1 MPLADSITYNTNMK
15 TPSFK
20 SACATGTDWRII
32 AEQCLAELG
41 SEPESARLG
50 LIYITE
56 PLAPDLERLL
66 EQLRARTGVRDWIG
80 TVGSGI
86 CCTGRE
92 IYDEP
97 AAAVML
103 AALPEDSYRL
113 IPAGLD
119 ALAEML
125 TLNREWISAHEARFG
140 IVHGDPRNNHVPQII
155 ESLSLELDPGFLVGG
170 LSSASSGDHQ
180 IQIAGARYEN
190 GLSGALFSA
199 EIPVISGLTQGCTP
213 LGMKHTVTRCQRN
226 ILVELDGRPAL
237 DVFSEDIGE
246 VLARDLS
253 RVAGYIFAG
262 LPVPGS
268 DTGDYMVRNLVGID
282 PAQKLVA
289 IGDLVEEGDPV
300 MFCRRD
306 GDTAREDMLRM
317 LRDLGKRARS
327 GIRGGVYYTCL
338 GRGRYQFGEQ
348 SEELRMIQEE
358 LGDFPLVGFFAN
370 GEISHNRL
378 YGYTGVLTLFLAH

>member
-1 MPLADSITYNTNMK
+1 M
-15 TPSFK
+15 
-20 SACATGTDWRII
+20 
-32 AEQCLAELG
+32 
-41 SEPESARLG
+41 
-50 LIYITE
+50 
-56 PLAPDLERLL
+56 
-66 EQLRARTGVRDWIG
+66 DWI
-80 TVGSGI
+80 
-86 CCTGRE
+86 
-92 IYDEP
+92 
-97 AAAVML
+97 AA
-103 AALPEDSYRL
+103 
-113 IPAGLD
+113 
-119 ALAEML
+119 
-125 TLNREWISAHEARFG
+125 NQARFG
-140 IVHGDPRNNHVPQII
+140 IVHGDPRNGHVPQII

-170 LSSASSGDHQ
+170 LSSASEGNHQ
-180 IQIAGARYEN
+180 IQIAGGRYEN

-213 LGMKHTVTRCQRN
+213 LGMKHTITRSQRN

-246 VLARDLS
+246 VLSRDLS

-268 DTGDYMVRNLVGID
+268 DTGDYLVRNLVGID
-282 PAQKLVA
+282 AGQKLVA

-317 LRDLGKRARS
+317 LRDLGKRAGA

-338 GRGRYQFGEQ
+338 GRGRYQFGEH
-348 SEELRMIQEE
+348 SEELRMIQEQ

-378 YGYTGVLTLFLAH
+378 YGYTGVLTLFLSH

>member
-1 MPLADSITYNTNMK
+1 MDIPLFK
-15 TPSFK
+15 T
-20 SACATGTDWRII
+20 ACATGSDWHAIV
-32 AEQCLAELG
+32 EQCLAQLG
-41 SEPESARLG
+41 TGTESTCLG

-56 PLAPDLERLL
+56 PLAPDLDRLL
-66 EQLRARTGVRDWIG
+66 EQLRSGTGVRDWIG

-103 AALPEDSYRL
+103 AELPEDSYRL

-125 TLNREWISAHEARFG
+125 TQNRDWIEENQARFG
-140 IVHGDPRNNHVPQII
+140 IVHGDPRNGHVPQII

-170 LSSASSGDHQ
+170 LSSASEANHQ
-180 IQIAGARYEN
+180 IQIAGDRYEN

-199 EIPVISGLTQGCTP
+199 GIPVISGLTQGCTP
-213 LGMKHTVTRCQRN
+213 LGMKHTITRSQRN

-237 DVFSEDIGE
+237 EVFSEDIGE
-246 VLARDLS
+246 VLSRDLS

-268 DTGDYMVRNLVGID
+268 DTGDYLVRNLVGID
-282 PAQKLVA
+282 ARQKLVA

-317 LRDLGKRARS
+317 LRDLGRRAGA

-338 GRGRYQFGEQ
+338 GRGRYQFGDQ
-348 SEELRMIQEE
+348 SEELRMIQEQ

>member
-1 MPLADSITYNTNMK
+1 ME
-15 TPSFK
+15 TPIFK
-20 SACATGTDWRII
+20 AACAAGTDWRVIV
-32 AEQCLAELG
+32 EQCLAELG
-41 SEPESARLG
+41 AEPESARLG

-56 PLAPDLERLL
+56 PLAPDLDSLL
-66 EQLRARTGVRDWIG
+66 GELRARTGVRDWIG

-125 TLNREWISAHEARFG
+125 TLNRDWIAAHQARFG
-140 IVHGDPRNNHVPQII
+140 IVHGDPRNGHVPQII

-170 LSSASSGDHQ
+170 LSSASAGNHQ
-180 IQIAGARYEN
+180 IQIAGGRYEN

-199 EIPVISGLTQGCTP
+199 GIPVISGLTQGCTP
-213 LGMKHTVTRCQRN
+213 FGMKHTITRSQRN
-226 ILVELDGRPAL
+226 ILVELDARPAL
-237 DVFSEDIGE
+237 DVFNEDIGE
-246 VLARDLS
+246 VLSRDLS

-268 DTGDYMVRNLVGID
+268 DTGDYLVRNLVGID
-282 PAQKLVA
+282 AGQKLVA
-289 IGDLVEEGDPV
+289 IGDLVEEGDPI

-317 LRDLGKRARS
+317 LRDLGKRAGA

-338 GRGRYQFGEQ
+338 GRGRYQFGEH
-348 SEELRMIQEE
+348 SEELRMIQEQ

-378 YGYTGVLTLFLAH
+378 YGYTGVLTLFLSR

>member
-1 MPLADSITYNTNMK
+1 MHLAVSITYNASMD
-15 TPSFK
+15 TPIFK
-20 SACATGTDWRII
+20 AACATGSDWRVIV
-32 AEQCLAELG
+32 EQCVAQLG
-41 SEPESARLG
+41 SGTESDRLG

-56 PLAPDLERLL
+56 PLAPDLDRLL

-125 TLNREWISAHEARFG
+125 TLNRDWIEANQARFG
-140 IVHGDPRNNHVPQII
+140 IVHGDPRNSHVPQII

-170 LSSASSGDHQ
+170 LSSASDANNQ
-180 IQIAGARYEN
+180 IQIAGVRYEN

-199 EIPVISGLTQGCTP
+199 GIPVISGLTQGCTP
-213 LGMKHTVTRCQRN
+213 LGMKHTVTRSQRN

-246 VLARDLS
+246 VLSRDLS

-268 DTGDYMVRNLVGID
+268 DTGDYLVRNLVGID
-282 PAQKLVA
+282 AGEKLVA

-317 LRDLGKRARS
+317 LRDLGKRAGDR
-327 GIRGGVYYTCL
+327 IRGGVYYTCL
-338 GRGRYQFGEQ
+338 GRGRYQFGEH
-348 SEELRMIQEE
+348 SEELRMIQEQ

-378 YGYTGVLTLFLAH
+378 YGYTGVLTLFLSH